1 MQDRYSGDVGD
12 FGKFSLL
19 RYLFDSSH
27 HKIGVVWYLFPDES
41 HNDDGG
47 HIDYLG
53 HRDFLNRDKSLC
65 EKLSTVVHGDRSV
78 SALEKA
84 ELLPANTVYFSE
96 PLDFHLRFPSQT
108 QKDRQEREEKRAQ
121 WFSKAVLAISNCN
134 IAFLD
139 PDNGLQIPSCSKT
152 SQLKSGKF
160 VYYSEISVLAKNM
173 AVTVI
178 YHHLGR
184 KGTHGT
190 QISTRAA
197 ELRRHIDPTRTI
209 FALRYRPYS
218 PRVYFIAAAKPE
230 DTGLKEKLLSFLRG
244 RYGKHWDSYYEERPS
259 NESLHRIA
267 ALSGHSR

>member
-19 RYLFDSSH
+19 RYLFNYSY

-47 HIDYLG
+47 HIGYLRN
-53 HRDFLNRDKSLC
+53 RDFLDCDKSLC
-65 EKLSTVVHGDRSV
+65 EKLSAVVYGDRSV
-78 SALEKA
+78 AALQKV
-84 ELLPANTVYFSE
+84 ELLPTNTVYFSE
-96 PLDFHLRFPSQT
+96 RLDFHLIFLSQT
-108 QKDRQEREEKRAQ
+108 QKDQREREGKRAQ
-121 WFSKAVLAISNCN
+121 WFSKAVLTVSNCN
-134 IAFLD
+134 IVFLD

-160 VYYSEISVLAKNM
+160 VFYSEISELVKDTD
-173 AVTVI
+173 VTVI

-184 KGTHGT
+184 KGTHAT

-218 PRVYFIAAAKPE
+218 PRAYFMVAAKSE
-230 DTGLKEKLLSFLRG
+230 DTRLKEKLLSFLQSG
-244 RYGKHWDSYYEERPS
+244 YGKHWDSYYEEGPIRKK
-259 NESLHRIA
+259 
-267 ALSGHSR
+267 

>member
-1 MQDRYSGDVGD
+1 MQNRYSGDVGD

-27 HKIGVVWYLFPDES
+27 HRIGVVWYLFPDES

-47 HIDYLG
+47 HIDYLW
-53 HRDFLNRDKSLC
+53 HRGFLGCDKSLC
-65 EKLSTVVHGDRSV
+65 EKLSAVVYGDRSV

-96 PLDFHLRFPSQT
+96 PLDFHLRFTSQT

-121 WFSKAVLAISNCN
+121 WFSKALLGISNCN

-160 VYYSEISVLAKNM
+160 AYYSEISVLVRNM

-184 KGTHGT
+184 KGTHAT

-197 ELRRHIDPTRTI
+197 ELRRHIDSTRTI
-209 FALRYRPYS
+209 FALRYQPYS
-218 PRVYFIAAAKPE
+218 PRVYFIVAATPE
-230 DTGLKEKLLSFLRG
+230 DIRLKDKLSNFLQSG
-244 RYGKHWDSYYEERPS
+244 YGKHWDSYYEERPS
-259 NESLHRIA
+259 NESLRRIA
-267 ALSGHSR
+267 TLSGHSR